1 MLSRHGASGLG
12 LDKRTV
18 PSRRCGFFLGLGG
31 LGAGSAAPRRGPHP
45 SARRSRSVSALY
57 SVSGGVLISNSRSFV
72 FGPSLVF
79 QRTDVSAYG
88 SAVELALPFEWIT
101 RKNLRFGLELALG
114 HAFGGVTSYQCY
126 TAGSPP

>member
-1 MLSRHGASGLG
+1 
-12 LDKRTV
+12 
-18 PSRRCGFFLGLGG
+18 
-31 LGAGSAAPRRGPHP
+31 
-45 SARRSRSVSALY
+45 
-57 SVSGGVLISNSRSFV
+57 LISNSRSFV

-88 SAVELALPFEWIT
+88 SAVELALPCEWIT

-126 TAGSPP
+126 TAGSPPASCGTKYLDRPRGHMFLIQYSTGWSLGGL